1 MKNSI
6 FSEVAILQSSTLR
19 RMNYFEGIFKEF
31 WSEIMEQILHRTY
44 ALLMLFLSKTTTD
57 YLRNLSFLELC
68 LHLVSTFIV
77 YSLMVVGIVTECISY
92 FNGTNK
98 SNNSR
103 NDYKTLN
110 ITSCQSFLILPKKF
124 SQFG

>member
-98 SNNSR
+98 SSNSR
-103 NDYKTLN
+103 ND
-110 ITSCQSFLILPKKF
+110 
-124 SQFG
+124 